1 MLDSQKVFQITPVEG
16 RLDPN
21 SQASIRVTFNP
32 LEPREYG
39 EKVPIYIEND
49 FSKPYLVLELK
60 GEGTEPKI
68 FFDRREIIMP
78 PVPLGIPA
86 RATFLVCHN
95 GYENLE
101 LNEKIVSEV
110 GKLPITLNY
119 PDGKNLGVTK
129 QKLKVEA
136 IFVSKKPLSFT
147 THIDFYDDEGN
158 KFSIP
163 ISGTTDNSI
172 FSVFSFIQRNQD
184 EYGFEAEDGKPI
196 MIFQDATSDQESGKG
211 GALTAKAFSKTGAS
225 SVISRTARSLVGFNP
240 VPIHVLEKNAEYIA
254 RWLNLSALQNT
265 TVQNF
270 PQDLIN
276 ENGAQ
281 VYELIS
287 YLSGKKAPGQIKGGG
302 GANAANKKDNLKALL
317 QQYEELINYL
327 KVNGAHL
334 NTVRPEYLL
343 SFSDYNKFLKMNP
356 SPENMKTK
364 TLERVFPY
372 ISMESWVTLF
382 YQVARI
388 YYLNRVT
395 PRSFKNLPGLPG
407 NEANVD
413 AAMMGSNIYSV
424 PETILLKWL

>member
-1 MLDSQKVFQITPVEG
+1 M
-16 RLDPN
+16 
-21 SQASIRVTFNP
+21 
-32 LEPREYG
+32 
-39 EKVPIYIEND
+39 
-49 FSKPYLVLELK
+49 
-60 GEGTEPKI
+60 
-68 FFDRREIIMP
+68 
-78 PVPLGIPA
+78 
-86 RATFLVCHN
+86 
-95 GYENLE
+95 
-101 LNEKIVSEV
+101 
-110 GKLPITLNY
+110 
-119 PDGKNLGVTK
+119 
-129 QKLKVEA
+129 
-136 IFVSKKPLSFT
+136 
-147 THIDFYDDEGN
+147 
-158 KFSIP
+158 
-163 ISGTTDNSI
+163 
-172 FSVFSFIQRNQD
+172 FSFIQRNQD

-334 NTVRPEYLL
+334 NMNSTSLM
-343 SFSDYNKFLKMNP
+343 YNINC
-356 SPENMKTK
+356 
-364 TLERVFPY
+364 
-372 ISMESWVTLF
+372 
-382 YQVARI
+382 
-388 YYLNRVT
+388 
-395 PRSFKNLPGLPG
+395 
-407 NEANVD
+407 
-413 AAMMGSNIYSV
+413 
-424 PETILLKWL
+424 